1 METRASHLLIGGFVL
16 VFVVG
21 LFGFAIWLARIE
33 IDREFAYYDIYFTGS
48 VAGLGVGGDVR
59 YRGIKVGTVVDIA
72 INPDDPSRVGVTV
85 QIGSDT
91 PIREGDRASLQL
103 QGITGVAFV
112 NLKGAT
118 ADRPPIVA
126 RAGEPWPVIPS
137 TPSQIEKLFQG
148 APELINRGITLTERA
163 AELFD
168 AENQR
173 LLTEIL
179 ADVSLLAASLVSRR
193 DKIER
198 IVDAFDASSGDV
210 AAAAR
215 EIRELS
221 AKLNR
226 LADDA
231 GPTMAAARAVLEGA
245 DELMRDDLDELMA
258 DLRKM
263 TRSVGRLAVAAEGV
277 LTENR
282 EPLRIFSAEG
292 LSEFSRFVTEAR
304 LLVAGLSR
312 VTERLETDGARFL
325 FGEREAEFKAQ

>member
-118 ADRPPIVA
+118 ADRPLIVV
-126 RAGEPWPVIPS
+126 RAGEPRPVIPS

-148 APELINRGITLTERA
+148 APELINRGIILTERA

-168 AENQR
+168 AENRR
-173 LLTEIL
+173 LLTAIL
-179 ADVSLLAASLVSRR
+179 GDVSLLAASLASRR
-193 DKIER
+193 HKIER

-215 EIRELS
+215 DIRELS

-258 DLRKM
+258 DLRNM

-277 LTENR
+277 LTDNR
-282 EPLRIFSAEG
+282 EPLRTFSAEG
-292 LSEFSRFVTEAR
+292 LSEFTRFVTEAR
-304 LLVAGLSR
+304 LLIAGLSR

-325 FGEREAEFKAQ
+325 FGERESEFKAQ